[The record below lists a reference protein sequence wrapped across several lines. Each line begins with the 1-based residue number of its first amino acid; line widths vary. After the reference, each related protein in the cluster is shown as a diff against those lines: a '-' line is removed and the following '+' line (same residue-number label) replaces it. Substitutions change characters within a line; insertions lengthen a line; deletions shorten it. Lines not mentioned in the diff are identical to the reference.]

1 MLELFLRY
9 VLSMIEEKRGKLRLS
24 PYKIWNKLIRLFGV
38 SKIRKLQI
46 LHIKRNLQIRGTS
59 RKRIDNSEDLLQN
72 VQRADLLLKKRKN

>member
-9 VLSMIEEKRGKLRLS
+9 VQSMTEEKKGKLRLS

-46 LHIKRNLQIRGTS
+46 LHIKRNLLIRGTS
-59 RKRIDNSEDLLQN
+59 KKRIDNSEDLLQI
-72 VQRADLLLKKRKN
+72 VQRANLLLKKRKN

>member
-1 MLELFLRY
+1 MT
-9 VLSMIEEKRGKLRLS
+9 EEKKGKLRLS

-46 LHIKRNLQIRGTS
+46 LHIKRNLLIRGTS

>member
-9 VLSMIEEKRGKLRLS
+9 VQSMTEEKKGKLRLS

-46 LHIKRNLQIRGTS
+46 LHIKRNLLIRGTS